1 MPTLT
6 LTVLGHD
13 GCPATDGVRA
23 ALDGAGLAYEYTL
36 LEDHDAYRDGCSFTV
51 PTVLVAG
58 AYGGLRTLVQP
69 YPAAVVGDLARLGVG
84 PSSPLPPPAT
94 AP

>member
-6 LTVLGHD
+6 VTVLGHD
-13 GCPATDGVRA
+13 GCPATNGVRA
-23 ALDGAGLAYEYTL
+23 ALDGASLTYEYTL

-51 PTVLVAG
+51 PTVVVAG

-69 YPAAVVGDLARLGVG
+69 DPEGIVGDLARLGVG
-84 PSSPLPPPAT
+84 PSSPFRSPSS
-94 AP
+94 